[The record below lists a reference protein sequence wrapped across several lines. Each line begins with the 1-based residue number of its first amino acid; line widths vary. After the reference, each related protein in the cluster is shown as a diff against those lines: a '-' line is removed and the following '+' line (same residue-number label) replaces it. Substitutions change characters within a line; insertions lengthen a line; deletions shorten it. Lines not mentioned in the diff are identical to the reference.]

1 MAKRRYRDM
10 AQMEEAARLYIQEGY
25 TLAQVAA
32 ELGVPERTVQEWS
45 RKYDWVRRR
54 KRFLLQN
61 EELAV
66 LINRIALKLA
76 RAVLEEGFDPQGI
89 YAMAKA
95 LSVLKP
101 STRERLREIEKLE
114 AEAAGISREEA
125 IQRLREFLSGYGIQP
140 QESS

>member
-1 MAKRRYRDM
+1 MGKRRYRDL
-10 AQMEEAARLYIQEGY
+10 ALMEEAARLYIQEGY
-25 TLAQVAA
+25 TLAQVGA

-61 EELAV
+61 EELEA
-66 LINRIALKLA
+66 LIHKISLKLA
-76 RAVLEEGFDPQGI
+76 RAVLEEEFDPQGV

-101 STRERLREIEKLE
+101 SVRERLREIEKLE

-125 IQRLREFLSGYGIQP
+125 MRRLREFLSGYEIQSQKP
-140 QESS
+140 